1 MAKDIKTTTE
11 IAKELGLSRYVV
23 SSVLNGKE
31 KERRVAPATVKRV
44 RDFVNSANFYQN
56 ISALSMRGKYSK
68 DVAIILH
75 PMLFLDQRR
84 IYFRLLEYLN
94 DNALSHSSLF
104 FYPQKMGIFY
114 SEFDHFNPKKVIVFS
129 YFLEC
134 DENFAAW
141 KVFCEK
147 LMKGRNC
154 FYHDFPVA
162 DKKRLSFIKGSSATG
177 MNRGEMKRM
186 GIEKLLREKY
196 EYIFI
201 PESHSEL
208 KIVKRNNQVKFIP
221 YTLETETLSY
231 KNNFYEDA
239 LLERGRRLGE
249 FIVAS
254 NIVPGKTAAMIYN
267 EYTAAGAVDV
277 FAANSIKVPDD
288 IEIITKG
295 GMSEANYFRMNVESW
310 IYPCQGMY
318 QAIID
323 WIEDKYESGK
333 ITEFSNFLKTTNKK
347 RR

>member
-1 MAKDIKTTTE
+1 MT
-11 IAKELGLSRYVV
+11 
-23 SSVLNGKE
+23 
-31 KERRVAPATVKRV
+31 
-44 RDFVNSANFYQN
+44 
-56 ISALSMRGKYSK
+56 
-68 DVAIILH
+68 
-75 PMLFLDQRR
+75 
-84 IYFRLLEYLN
+84 
-94 DNALSHSSLF
+94 
-104 FYPQKMGIFY
+104 
-114 SEFDHFNPKKVIVFS
+114 
-129 YFLEC
+129 
-134 DENFAAW
+134 
-141 KVFCEK
+141 
-147 LMKGRNC
+147 
-154 FYHDFPVA
+154 
-162 DKKRLSFIKGSSATG
+162 
-177 MNRGEMKRM
+177 RGEMKRM

-208 KIVKRNNQVKFIP
+208 EIVKRNNQVKFIP

-277 FAANSIKVPDD
+277 FTANSIKVPDD
-288 IEIITKG
+288 IKIITKG
-295 GMSEANYFRMNVESW
+295 GMSEANYFQMDVESW